1 MPTLIATPG
10 AVNANSYA
18 TVAEADTYHETHLYM
33 SVWENADT
41 DQKTIALIW
50 ATRLLDE
57 QNDWIGEKAS
67 AAQALRWPR
76 SYAEDADG
84 YPIDAAT
91 IPNGIKNA
99 TAELARHL
107 LVKDR
112 LQEMDENVAGLKSV
126 EAGSVA
132 VEFSSMDRIDL
143 FPPSVDQMLKHFS
156 RGASANGMIVPLE
169 RA

>member
-10 AVNANSYA
+10 ADDANSYA
-18 TVAEADTYHETHLYM
+18 TVAEANTYHEAHLYM
-33 SVWENADT
+33 TAWENAD
-41 DQKTIALIW
+41 DDNKVIALIW

-91 IPNGIKNA
+91 IPQKLKEA

-112 LQEMDENVAGLKSV
+112 LQVMDDNVAGLESV
-126 EAGSVA
+126 KAGSVE
-132 VEFSSMDRIDL
+132 VSFSSMDRIDL
-143 FPPSVDQMLKHFS
+143 LPPSVDQMLKNLVAGGS
-156 RGASANGMIVPLE
+156 SGGMIVPLR